1 MLAKET
7 EYDIVLFKPEDPMTT
22 QGLIR
27 CLFLNLDNLCWKQHG
42 IWFGPKKNSFPCR
55 FYFKDQNNSKEWFV
69 FLSINM
75 FINSFITHGG
85 KDSVT
90 DTDCLVT
97 CDINRSTTS
106 QQTRLLYIILNQL
119 ILSAML
125 LPMHKLITNKKNVYS
140 ILRALLRRVS
150 LFNIIS
156 NRDLQQ
162 FHKFLMS
169 HRSYDEHPKCQGS

>member
-1 MLAKET
+1 
-7 EYDIVLFKPEDPMTT
+7 MTT
-22 QGLIR
+22 QGLFR

-42 IWFGPKKNSFPCR
+42 IWFWPKKNSFPCR

-90 DTDCLVT
+90 DWSPVMSIGLLPHDKLA
-97 CDINRSTTS
+97 SFTT
-106 QQTRLLYIILNQL
+106 LLNQL
-119 ILSAML
+119 ILSAMV
-125 LPMHKLITNKKNVYS
+125 LPMHKLITIKKNVYS
-140 ILRALLRRVS
+140 ILRALLRKAS

-156 NRDLQQ
+156 SRDLQQ
-162 FHKFLMS
+162 FHKF
-169 HRSYDEHPKCQGS
+169 